1 MFSKISVRKRLEILL
16 GEFKFNKLLLFNNNN
31 NNNNNLLNLNSPN
44 KKFFS

>member
-31 NNNNNLLNLNSPN
+31 NNNNLLNLNSPN
-44 KKFFS
+44 KKLFS